1 MGRVKIINGCIPLSL
16 VHILTLKVK
25 AQLFQLKFTN
35 SLRSLKLNFLTE
47 IAVHSHQLK

>member
-1 MGRVKIINGCIPLSL
+1 MDRVKIINGCIPLSL
-16 VHILTLKVK
+16 AHILAFKVK

-47 IAVHSHQLK
+47 IAVHSSQKK